1 MRPNAALPLAVL
13 PLLGLGVLASGAPA
27 PHAASAGS
35 VYADL
40 AWRLVGPMRGG
51 RTRAVAGVP
60 GQSNV
65 FYIGAVNGGVWKTR
79 DAGRTWQP
87 IFDAEPTQSIGAIAV
102 APSDPNIVYVASGEG
117 LRRPD
122 LSVGNGVY
130 RSADAGSTWT
140 RGGLPDGQ

>member
-1 MRPNAALPLAVL
+1 VYLARSAVNNHKDFPVRPNAALPLAVL

-27 PHAASAGS
+27 PHAAPAGS

-79 DAGRTWQP
+79 ARPLGR
-87 IFDAEPTQSIGAIAV
+87 
-102 APSDPNIVYVASGEG
+102 
-117 LRRPD
+117 
-122 LSVGNGVY
+122 
-130 RSADAGSTWT
+130 
-140 RGGLPDGQ
+140 